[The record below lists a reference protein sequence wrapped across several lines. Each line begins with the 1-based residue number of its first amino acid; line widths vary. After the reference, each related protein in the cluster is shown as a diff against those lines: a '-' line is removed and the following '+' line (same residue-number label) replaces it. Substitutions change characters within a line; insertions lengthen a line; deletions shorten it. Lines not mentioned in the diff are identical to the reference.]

1 MLSFLILIA
10 GHPGLTEGKTT
21 SVPEQTTQGNDARG
35 EGSAGGVDRVL
46 FGADQLCSPRDLP
59 AEQGKTVSVSVP
71 GVELAHQ
78 SCPAQKLRCPQAC
91 TLQLLLSP
99 SSDILCLSCWIF
111 ALRKKSTSIF
121 KAKPCSF
128 VSGSVKNHS
137 FLTCCFG
144 D

>member
-111 ALRKKSTSIF
+111 ARQEEKHFNIQGKTMLICKWI
-121 KAKPCSF
+121 CEESF
-128 VSGSVKNHS
+128 FFNV
-137 FLTCCFG
+137 LLW
-144 D
+144 